1 MGCEDRISVQVISY
15 LVNQRSTIKSLY
27 NPCTNSQLGNN
38 WLFRMQSCIALT
50 FRQILVLYSGE
61 VICKQLMTYAIR
73 IDCEWYMSKSIEVNT
88 ENIIKGLM
96 HVKVNIV
103 CWHKWCLYFV
113 WLQNRPVRT
122 KPFFS
127 PDIFLAS
134 LTPLQDWFSPNIRGL
149 FCETKKKTPKTIHS
163 FSPNR

>member
-1 MGCEDRISVQVISY
+1 
-15 LVNQRSTIKSLY
+15 
-27 NPCTNSQLGNN
+27 
-38 WLFRMQSCIALT
+38 
-50 FRQILVLYSGE
+50 
-61 VICKQLMTYAIR
+61 MTYAIT

-103 CWHKWCLYFV
+103 CWLKWCLYFV

-122 KPFFS
+122 KPFFF

-149 FCETKKKTPKTIHS
+149 FCETKKKPPKQSILFHQIGKNLAKHRYLLLKQNTFLSYFIVLWWEGKEINCKSAH
-163 FSPNR
+163 

>member
-1 MGCEDRISVQVISY
+1 MWRQDKCSG
-15 LVNQRSTIKSLY
+15 NQLLSKSKEYNNIKSLY

-38 WLFRMQSCIALT
+38 WLFCMQSCIALT
-50 FRQILVLYSGE
+50 FRQILVLHSGE
-61 VICKQLMTYAIR
+61 VICKQLMTYAIT

-88 ENIIKGLM
+88 ENIIKVLM
-96 HVKVNIV
+96 HVKVKIV
-103 CWHKWCLYFV
+103 CWLKWCLYFV

-122 KPFFS
+122 KPFFF

-134 LTPLQDWFSPNIRGL
+134 LTPLQDWFSPNSRGL
-149 FCETKKKTPKTIHS
+149 FCETKKKNPKTIHS